1 MEINEINNFID
12 SEIKRLEEYYSL
24 KGKGQEEIILAMAL
38 KIGEEV
44 GELFNEVLAHKG
56 FQRKDKLS
64 KLNKKEIESE
74 IADVIFT
81 TFILS
86 RKFNINIDD
95 AINEKMAKIKKRI
108 YDKE

>member
-1 MEINEINNFID
+1 MKIEEINSFVD

-24 KGKGQEEIILAMAL
+24 KGHEELTLAMTL

-56 FQRKDKLS
+56 FQRKDKLK
-64 KLNKKEIESE
+64 KLDKKEIESE
-74 IADVIFT
+74 LADVLFT

-86 RKFNINIDD
+86 RRFNININD
-95 AINEKMAKIKKRI
+95 AITEKMNKIKKRI
-108 YDKE
+108 YNE